1 VSKATE
7 SSAVD
12 DEVLEDDEQFA
23 SDEASDDEET
33 GEESAK
39 SGGRTRRPSKA
50 RVELLE
56 QEGEIAADYLEGL
69 LDIADL
75 DGDIDMDVE
84 GDRAA
89 VSIVGADLKQLVGKG
104 GAVLDAVQE
113 LTRLAVLR
121 ATGERSR
128 LMLDIGGFRAARREE
143 LTELGAKS
151 AQQAKETGEP
161 VKLAPMTPFER
172 KVVHDAIAEA
182 GLRSES
188 DGEEPNRRVVVYPS

>member
-7 SSAVD
+7 SSAID
-12 DEVLEDDEQFA
+12 DEVLPDDDEQA
-23 SDEASDDEET
+23 GA
-33 GEESAK
+33 ESATG
-39 SGGRTRRPSKA
+39 SGGRSRKPSAA
-50 RVELLE
+50 RLELLE

-128 LMLDIGGFRAARREE
+128 LMLDIGGFRAARRTE

-161 VKLAPMTPFER
+161 VRLAPMTPFER
-172 KVVHDAIAEA
+172 KVVHDAVAAA

>member
-7 SSAVD
+7 STALD
-12 DEVLEDDEQFA
+12 DEVLEDDDEQ
-23 SDEASDDEET
+23 SEAESGT
-33 GEESAK
+33 G
-39 SGGRTRRPSKA
+39 SGGRSRKPSPA
-50 RVELLE
+50 RLELLE

-128 LMLDIGGFRAARREE
+128 LMLDIGGFRAARRTE

-151 AQQAKETGEP
+151 AEQAKETGEP
-161 VKLAPMTPFER
+161 VRLAPMTPFER
-172 KVVHDAIAEA
+172 KVVHDAVAAA